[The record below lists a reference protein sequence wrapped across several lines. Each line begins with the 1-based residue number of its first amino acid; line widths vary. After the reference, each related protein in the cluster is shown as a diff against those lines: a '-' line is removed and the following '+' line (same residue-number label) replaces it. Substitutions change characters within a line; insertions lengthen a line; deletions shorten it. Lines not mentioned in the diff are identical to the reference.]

1 MWKTLA
7 SLFGVFAPLSFFCVG
22 GGQAI
27 LADVQRQV
35 IDVHHWL
42 TRTEFADIY
51 AISRMAPGP
60 GSLYITLIGWHIAG
74 FYGALAA
81 TVGIFAPS
89 TIAVYLI
96 AGFWSRFKASPWLIA
111 IETGLKPVAAA
122 LVMSGV
128 YVLLT
133 TMAGAPWAQIL
144 ALSCTAL
151 LLAVRIN
158 PLILISMGSLFFVTA
173 HSWHLL

>member
-35 IDVHHWL
+35 ISVHHWL

-74 FYGALAA
+74 FPGALAA
-81 TVGIFAPS
+81 TAGIFLPS
-89 TIAVYLI
+89 TIAIYVI

-122 LVMSGV
+122 LVASGV

-133 TMAGAPWAQIL
+133 TMAGAPWAQLI
-144 ALSCTAL
+144 ALGGTAL
-151 LLAVRIN
+151 LFAVRIN
-158 PLILISMGSLFFVTA
+158 PLVLIGSGSLLFITA
-173 HSWHLL
+173 QHWHLL